1 MLLGEEG
8 CRTGMRMGGGRRW
21 LKGELVSNGSR
32 GERIKETT
40 DLISPAAA
48 AIMEGSL
55 SLDSCDQSP
64 MPNWSILTISV

>member
-8 CRTGMRMGGGRRW
+8 CGTGMRIGGGRRW

-32 GERIKETT
+32 GGKFKETT
-40 DLISPAAA
+40 NLISPAAA

-55 SLDSCDQSP
+55 L
-64 MPNWSILTISV
+64 